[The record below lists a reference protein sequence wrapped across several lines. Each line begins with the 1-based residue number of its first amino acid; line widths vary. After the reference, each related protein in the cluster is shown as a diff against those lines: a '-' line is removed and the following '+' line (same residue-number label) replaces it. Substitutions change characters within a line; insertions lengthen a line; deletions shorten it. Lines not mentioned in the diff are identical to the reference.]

1 VVSSSKFH
9 VNMAAHNTVPAV
21 ANVQANF
28 RSRLLTRKMVVV
40 VTRATAWAVEMMIKN
55 VMEMPITGEN
65 MVMKREKIPS
75 RLLRA

>member
-1 VVSSSKFH
+1 
-9 VNMAAHNTVPAV
+9 MAAHNTVPAV

-65 MVMKREKIPS
+65 MVMKREKIPP

>member
-1 VVSSSKFH
+1 
-9 VNMAAHNTVPAV
+9 MAVHNTVPAV

-40 VTRATAWAVEMMIKN
+40 VTRATAWAVEMT
-55 VMEMPITGEN
+55 ITGEN
-65 MVMKREKIPS
+65 MVMKREKIPP